1 MGLVLGGLS
10 IAVGVFN
17 WLWVFSAWC
26 AAIVGI
32 KLFYAWDAAWH
43 MGSPLRRHSKHVVA
57 SLTGDH
63 AYVARDSHST
73 GLVLIDVLGNTF
85 WVMFASGAFLVAVGL
100 LLIYLSIRVRRLRY
114 TTSESPSHD
123 PRGPSPLSGSA

>member
-10 IAVGVFN
+10 IAVGLFN
-17 WLWVFSAWC
+17 WLW
-26 AAIVGI
+26 I
-32 KLFYAWDAAWH
+32 FYAWDAAWH

-73 GLVLIDVLGNTF
+73 GLVLIDVLGQTF
-85 WVMFASGAFLVAVGL
+85 WAMFGTGAFLVAVGL
-100 LLIYLSIRVRRLRY
+100 LLIYLSFRERRLRHA
-114 TTSESPSHD
+114 TPESPSHAARE
-123 PRGPSPLSGSA
+123 PGPLRGSA